1 MRKIIIALDG
11 YSACG
16 KSSTAKLVASA
27 LGYNYIDTGAMYRAV
42 TLYFYENYVELT
54 NPKAISE
61 ALENIEISFHFNPN
75 TQKSDTFL
83 NNLNVEEEIRKM
95 YISERVS
102 QVSAIPDVRK
112 AMVRQQ
118 QKMGKKRGVVMDGR
132 DIGTV
137 VFPDAEVKVF
147 MTADLYTRAIRR
159 QKELIEKDEIVDLD
173 EIIENLQTRDR
184 IDTTRT
190 ESPLRKAEDAHFLD
204 TTYMTID
211 EQVEYV
217 LQLATTKILEVNRLP
232 AKKSIEI

>member
-42 TLYFYENYVELT
+42 TLHFYENYIELT
-54 NPKAISE
+54 NPKAIAD
-61 ALENIEISFHFNPN
+61 ALNKIDINFIYN
-75 TQKSDTFL
+75 THTQHSDTYL
-83 NNLNVEEEIRKM
+83 NGLNVEEEIRKM

-102 QVSAIPDVRK
+102 QVSAITEVRR
-112 AMVRQQ
+112 AMVKQQ
-118 QKMGKKRGVVMDGR
+118 QKLGKKRGVVMDGR
-132 DIGTV
+132 DIGTT
-137 VFPDAEVKVF
+137 VFPDAEVKIF
-147 MTADLYTRAIRR
+147 MTADLYTRAYRR

-184 IDTTRT
+184 LDTTRS

-204 TTYMTID
+204 TTFMTID

-217 LQLATTKILEVNRLP
+217 LQLATSSIIKVNKIPQNLEL
-232 AKKSIEI
+232 S